1 MALRKDKNSDDR
13 DKLMT
18 IRSFDLL
25 QPRSLQEAVELLQKH
40 GDDGRAIAGGT
51 TLVILMKQ
59 RALHYRYL
67 IDLQSIP
74 GLTGIARENDG
85 VRIGALATH
94 RMVETSP
101 LIRQAFPA
109 VARAFGH
116 IGNVRVRQTAS
127 VGGNLAHADYRLD
140 PPPALLALNA
150 EVNVFGP
157 QGARTVPIRK
167 FFQGMYET
175 ALAPGEVLVDVK
187 IPFAPENSQAVYM
200 RYTALSAN
208 DWPCLGV
215 AAFLARQ
222 NGRCQELRVALG
234 GVAATPVL
242 IGGLDFASDQ
252 SLDQGVMDRV
262 LESVDQQISP
272 FSDLRGSEWYK
283 RRMARLFVQKA
294 IEQLN
299 NGTA

>member
-1 MALRKDKNSDDR
+1 
-13 DKLMT
+13 MT

-25 QPRSLQEAVELLQKH
+25 QPKSLQEAVQLLQKH
-40 GDDGRAIAGGT
+40 REEARVLGGGT

-59 RALHYRYL
+59 RALHYPYL
-67 IDLQSIP
+67 VDLQSIP
-74 GLTGIARENDG
+74 GLDEIKREADG

-109 VARAFGH
+109 LAQAFGH

-140 PPPALLALNA
+140 PPPPLLVLGA
-150 EVNVFGP
+150 EVTAFGP
-157 QGARTVPIRK
+157 KGSRTIPLRN
-167 FFQGMYET
+167 FFRGMYET
-175 ALAPGEVLVDVK
+175 ALEPEELLVDVK
-187 IPFAPENSQAVYM
+187 VPFMPAGGRSVYL

-215 AAFLARQ
+215 AGLLVKDH
-222 NGRCQELRVALG
+222 GRCKELRLALG
-234 GVAATPVL
+234 GAAATPL
-242 IGGLDFASDQ
+242 FIDGLEWTRDQ
-252 SLDQGVMDRV
+252 VIDPALVDRV
-262 LESVDQQISP
+262 LEIVEKQISP

-283 RRMARLFVQKA
+283 RRMVRLFVKKA
-294 IEQLN
+294 VEQLN
-299 NGTA
+299 SDQQ